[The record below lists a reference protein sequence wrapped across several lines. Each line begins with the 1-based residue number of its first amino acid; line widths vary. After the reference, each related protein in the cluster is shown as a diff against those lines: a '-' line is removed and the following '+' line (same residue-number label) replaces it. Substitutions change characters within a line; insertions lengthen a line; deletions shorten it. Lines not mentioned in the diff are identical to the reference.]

1 MQKWSD
7 YYEKG
12 ELTYLEII
20 QVFYRG
26 WQNVQEIRETKLDKM
41 KDFCKQL
48 REEAKEL
55 ELRMKQ
61 AEREFYLQD

>member
-1 MQKWSD
+1 
-7 YYEKG
+7 
-12 ELTYLEII
+12 
-20 QVFYRG
+20 
-26 WQNVQEIRETKLDKM
+26 M